1 MVLFINAD
9 MTVYH
14 LNKDQS
20 YTRIN
25 INNVNWNS
33 KRTATVSDKGINIAY
48 TTMIV
53 AELGDNK
60 VTTGDK
66 IVKGN
71 ISLDIT
77 RLSELKEYEPVTVV
91 GIQYN
96 DLFGSYSIEC
106 R

>member
-1 MVLFINAD
+1 MVLFVNAD
-9 MTVYH
+9 MTVYR

-33 KRTATVSDKGINIAY
+33 KRTATVNDKGINIAY

-96 DLFGSYSIEC
+96 DIFNSYSIEC
-106 R
+106 K